1 MIKLQQSQ
9 ALTSHFESYWS
20 IVKMYVSLYLILFFF
35 SFFFIESHLGEEEQ
49 PLLIMDQARLH
60 GKQFCAFAFQRKDS
74 QNAWPL
80 QMGTDLSKS
89 SS

>member
-1 MIKLQQSQ
+1 MQQSQ
-9 ALTSHFESYWS
+9 ALTLHFESYGS
-20 IVKMYVSLYLILFFF
+20 IVKMYESVYLILFFVF
-35 SFFFIESHLGEEEQ
+35 CIESHLGEEEQ